1 MSLLSLFVKLLTD
14 MVRNVWGSINKP
26 YATYRMLPTQDPYQ
40 LLILFSII
48 GAYFFFVSPVKLRT
62 FHPFLLTVNATRLFT
77 VTVAT
82 FILVCF
88 FLLGAGKVLKRE
100 VNLRAV
106 LLTWSYSLVPTLLW
120 FLATSLFFVILPPP
134 RQETLPGRV
143 VSLLFISFSLSLFFW
158 KGLLYYLTLRF
169 ALKLDLVRIVGVS
182 LVFFPL
188 LALYSLLMYHL
199 GIFRVPFV

>member
-1 MSLLSLFVKLLTD
+1 MVILSLLVKLMTD
-14 MVRNVWGSINKP
+14 LVRNIWGSINKP
-26 YATYRMLPTQDPYQ
+26 YATYRVLPTHDPYQ
-40 LLILFSII
+40 LLILFSAI
-48 GAYFFFVSPVKLRT
+48 GAYFFLVSPVKLRT

-77 VTVAT
+77 ATVAT
-82 FILVCF
+82 YLLVCF
-88 FLLGAGKVLKRE
+88 FLLGMGRVLKGA
-100 VNLRAV
+100 VTLRAV
-106 LLTWSYSLVPTLLW
+106 LLTWGYSLVPTLLW

-134 RQETLPGRV
+134 RQETLPGRIF
-143 VSLLFISFSLSLFFW
+143 SLLFITFSLSLFFW

-169 ALKLDLVRIVGVS
+169 ALKLDLARIVGVS